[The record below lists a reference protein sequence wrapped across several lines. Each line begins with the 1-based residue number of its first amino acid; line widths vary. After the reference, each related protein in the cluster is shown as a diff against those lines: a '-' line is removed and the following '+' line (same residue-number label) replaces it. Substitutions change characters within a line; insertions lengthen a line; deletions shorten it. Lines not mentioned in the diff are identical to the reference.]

1 MVHLMEHPLWK
12 HFDILFKNFN
22 SVTGY
27 SGPAS
32 IRLLRASCGQPSN
45 ADLFKPAD
53 PHCYLFE
60 NLKAL
65 GFNQEVV
72 LNHTGV
78 YGNYLQEL
86 RDDADLKQP
95 LMSQQGLDVAYN
107 GFDGSPIYNDGELFK
122 RWLHN
127 RTTSDVKKSVTFFN
141 LITLH
146 DGNHLLGK
154 TKTAP
159 YGDRAKK
166 LFDQLDEFLSNLEK
180 SGKRYM
186 VVVVPEHGAALQGDK
201 LQMSGLRDI
210 PMPYI
215 THVPVGI
222 RFINMKATT
231 THPTNEI
238 DQPSSFLA
246 LSELISRS
254 LKNNIFGTDTIDWTG
269 LTNQLPETAPV
280 SENEGSRVVQYQGKT
295 YIQLNEGDWIP
306 E

>member
-1 MVHLMEHPLWK
+1 MDPLR
-12 HFDILFKNFN
+12 FDYFELVAANHQMLIYLN
-22 SVTGY
+22 
-27 SGPAS
+27 PQ
-32 IRLLRASCGQPSN
+32 IRTVI
-45 ADLFKPAD
+45 F
-53 PHCYLFE
+53 FE

-186 VVVVPEHGAALQGDK
+186 VVVVPEHGAAL
-201 LQMSGLRDI
+201 
-210 PMPYI
+210 PE
-215 THVPVGI
+215 V
-222 RFINMKATT
+222 INYRC
-231 THPTNEI
+231 PDYVI
-238 DQPSSFLA
+238 YQC
-246 LSELISRS
+246 LISRMFQLEFDS
-254 LKNNIFGTDTIDWTG
+254 LI
-269 LTNQLPETAPV
+269 
-280 SENEGSRVVQYQGKT
+280 
-295 YIQLNEGDWIP
+295 
-306 E
+306 